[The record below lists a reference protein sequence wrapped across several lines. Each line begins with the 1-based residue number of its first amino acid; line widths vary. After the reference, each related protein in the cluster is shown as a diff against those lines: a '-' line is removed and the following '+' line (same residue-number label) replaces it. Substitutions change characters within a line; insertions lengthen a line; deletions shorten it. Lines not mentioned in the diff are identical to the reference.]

1 MAYGTLLPMGGPLTH
16 HGMGMEHSSE
26 EMAAREERRLALSI
40 SEVALESEAIAG
52 GWMCYSRPGCWSNQ
66 ANALGLS
73 GPVTDQELDRLV
85 EFYGERGA
93 NPRVSACPN
102 AHRSLVKGLEARHF
116 GLSEVLTV
124 LARDLPEPSVAMVGP
139 WGPPDRSLEIR
150 QPLPEEVG
158 IFIEI
163 STSGFMEHDRE
174 SPGALAE
181 ITQRVVEHPRCT
193 PFLALWDST
202 PVGGGLLETLDD
214 QACLIGT
221 SVLPE
226 YRGRG
231 IQTNLMAHRMEF
243 AAEAGAKW
251 ISVSSLTGI
260 ATERNAR
267 RLGFD
272 PIFAHATFI
281 QHAG

>member
-1 MAYGTLLPMGGPLTH
+1 
-16 HGMGMEHSSE
+16 MGMEHSSE

-73 GPVTDQELDRLV
+73 GPVTDEELDRLV
-85 EFYGERGA
+85 DFYRERSA

-102 AHRSLVKGLEARHF
+102 AHHSLVKGLEARHF

-124 LARDLPEPSVAMVGP
+124 LARDLPEPSAPMVGP
-139 WGPPDRSLEIR
+139 WGSPDRNLEIR
-150 QPLPEEVG
+150 QPRPEEVDV
-158 IFIEI
+158 FIEI
-163 STSGFMEHDRE
+163 STTGFMEHDRE

-181 ITQRVVEHPRCT
+181 ITRRVVEHPRCT
-193 PFLALWDST
+193 PFLALWGGT

-231 IQTNLMAHRMEF
+231 IQTHLMAHRMEF
-243 AAEAGAKW
+243 AAETGAKW

-267 RLGFD
+267 RLGFN

-281 QHAG
+281 QNAG